1 MNLMSN
7 TSSSRE
13 TRQEFQEL
21 IADSVAETGVSDFFR
36 FVSALDLSSRRC
48 AATRNLSRFY
58 DFSTV
63 SLIGGW
69 AAYSQIFRLPRFNP
83 DNFVFHQSVAGGI
96 NWAGAELIDSVHVV
110 RKEVENCDCLQV
122 VLKLS
127 GLILPSM
134 SVEKIAAFVSNDCC
148 LNFIEDNI
156 AGFGRKGHAVGDILG
171 VQFKVV
177 KVSGVSH
184 LPLSRR
190 RT

>member
-1 MNLMSN
+1 MAGRGQCKNQIGAKLLRLGNHHVAAARHDDLLSPDAGHEG
-7 TSSSRE
+7 TRRSRRRTAKSPPDVIEPGSE

-96 NWAGAELIDSVHVV
+96 NWAV
-110 RKEVENCDCLQV
+110 
-122 VLKLS
+122 
-127 GLILPSM
+127 
-134 SVEKIAAFVSNDCC
+134 
-148 LNFIEDNI
+148 
-156 AGFGRKGHAVGDILG
+156 
-171 VQFKVV
+171 
-177 KVSGVSH
+177 
-184 LPLSRR
+184 
-190 RT
+190 

>member
-1 MNLMSN
+1 MIEDVVEPGS
-7 TSSSRE
+7 E

-96 NWAGAELIDSVHVV
+96 NWAV
-110 RKEVENCDCLQV
+110 
-122 VLKLS
+122 
-127 GLILPSM
+127 
-134 SVEKIAAFVSNDCC
+134 
-148 LNFIEDNI
+148 
-156 AGFGRKGHAVGDILG
+156 
-171 VQFKVV
+171 
-177 KVSGVSH
+177 
-184 LPLSRR
+184 
-190 RT
+190 